1 MFDIHGAGVIAV
13 AAIVTMLI
21 RFFPFAVFGG
31 DKKRPVVIDYLA
43 DVLPYAIMGMLVVY
57 CLKNVSLITAPHG
70 LPELIACI
78 LVVLLHLW
86 KRNTLLSIFGGT
98 AVYMVCIRFLPL
110 LVSGSH

>member
-1 MFDIHGAGVIAV
+1 MFDIHAAGVIVV
-13 AAIVTMLI
+13 ASIVTMLI

-31 DKKRPVVIDYLA
+31 DMKRPAVIDYLA

-70 LPELIACI
+70 LSELIACV

-86 KRNTLLSIFGGT
+86 KKNTLLSIIAGT
-98 AVYMVCIRFLPL
+98 AAYMFLIQ
-110 LVSGSH
+110 VVF

>member
-1 MFDIHGAGVIAV
+1 MFDIHVVGVVVV
-13 AAIVTMLI
+13 ASIVTMLI

-31 DKKRPVVIDYLA
+31 NKKRPAVIDYLA

-70 LPELIACI
+70 LPELIACV

-86 KRNTLLSIFGGT
+86 KRNTLLSIIAGT
-98 AVYMVCIRFLPL
+98 VAYMFLIQ
-110 LVSGSH
+110 VVF